1 MEPVATAADRLKM
14 SRQWLTS
21 LCRDGKVP
29 GATMTSEGK
38 WVVPFKLKRPKLKL
52 GRPRKADK
60 GRVE

>member
-1 MEPVATAADRLKM
+1 
-14 SRQWLTS
+14 
-21 LCRDGKVP
+21 
-29 GATMTSEGK
+29 MTSEGK